1 MQQSKKTL
9 VLGATPNP
17 NRYAYIATEMLRDF
31 GHEVIPFGI
40 KKGQIGAV
48 DILNE
53 WPTNAEVDT
62 ITLYINPNLQEGFY
76 EQIVALKPKRIIFN
90 PGTENS
96 VLQNLA
102 TSQKIEI
109 IDACT
114 LVLLQ
119 TNQY

>member
-1 MQQSKKTL
+1 MQPTKKTL

-31 GHEVIPFGI
+31 GHTVIPFGI

-48 DILNE
+48 EILNE
-53 WPTNAEVDT
+53 WPTDAEVDT
-62 ITLYINPNLQEGFY
+62 VTLYINTRIQEGFY
-76 EQIVALKPKRIIFN
+76 EQIVALKPRRIIFN

-102 TSQKIEI
+102 TSQ
-109 IDACT
+109 
-114 LVLLQ
+114 
-119 TNQY
+119 

>member
-1 MQQSKKTL
+1 MQPTKKTL

-31 GHEVIPFGI
+31 GHTVIPFGI

-48 DILNE
+48 EILNE
-53 WPTNAEVDT
+53 WPTDAEVDT
-62 ITLYINPNLQEGFY
+62 VTLYINTRIQEGFY
-76 EQIVALKPKRIIFN
+76 EQIVALKPRRIIFN

-96 VLQNLA
+96 VPQNLA
-102 TSQKIEI
+102 TSQKIET

>member
-1 MQQSKKTL
+1 MQPTKKTL

-31 GHEVIPFGI
+31 GHTVIPFGI

-48 DILNE
+48 EILNE
-53 WPTNAEVDT
+53 WPTDAEVDT
-62 ITLYINPNLQEGFY
+62 VTLYINTRIQEGFY
-76 EQIVALKPKRIIFN
+76 EQIVALKPRRIIFN

-102 TSQKIEI
+102 TSQKIET